1 MEITIKYYKDKFRE
15 NMTRN
20 RMWDVF
26 SLPYPHNKYK
36 KWDILLNKSRFTFDY
51 MKKHVKSLQKGSKI
65 DKYMV

>member
-1 MEITIKYYKDKFRE
+1 MI
-15 NMTRN
+15 RN
-20 RMWDVF
+20 GIWGVF
-26 SLPYPHNKYK
+26 SLPDPHNKEN